1 MDKRTRCFIAKGA
14 AVLGLAAAGAA
25 VYKNRDDEKLFAL
38 GIRRSFGKNDVKRD
52 AGLKAP
58 EDVVRVTD
66 LAYALGAGTAHEA
79 STGTAHEASAGTA
92 REASA
97 GAAQARSANA
107 GKLDPEQLLDIYY
120 PAGTTEPLP
129 TIVSV
134 HGGAQLRHVRAGPG
148 QGDDAHQVLFGL
160 REGRP
165 LGKDGRAGK
174 HHGRLPAVLCHDGD
188 GGFPEAQRGAYGT
201 AADAAGRGKRGARVR
216 RGGRRGA
223 GTCVPLQ
230 RAQPLRAEVQ
240 RG

>member
-1 MDKRTRCFIAKGA
+1 MEMDSRAKKIIAIGA
-14 AVLGLAAAGAA
+14 AAAGAA
-25 VYKNRDDEKLFAL
+25 GAAVAGAAAYLNQEELFAL
-38 GIRRSFGKNDVKRD
+38 GIRKTFKKNDDKRD
-52 AGLKAP
+52 AGLTAP
-58 EDVVRVTD
+58 EDVTRVTD
-66 LAYALGAGTAHEA
+66 LAYGT
-79 STGTAHEASAGTA
+79 
-92 REASA
+92 
-97 GAAQARSANA
+97 
-107 GKLDPEQLLDIYY
+107 DPEQELDIYY

-223 GTCVPLQ
+223 GTCVPLR
-230 RAQPLRAEVQ
+230 RAQPLRTEVQ